1 MRNVRQAQMYDKQQY
16 SLTEPFYLKN
26 ERRNVS
32 MDKVQLEERV
42 KELNQLLH
50 DTGYAYYV
58 LDKPLVP
65 DAVYDQYL
73 QELIDIESEFPDLIY
88 PDSPTQRVGGT
99 ILQGFNKVAH
109 THPMLSLSNAF
120 GREDLDDFDRRIR
133 ASIGDDFSY
142 VCELK
147 IDGLAISLTYE
158 NGVFVRG
165 ATRGDGRVGED
176 ITENLKTIR
185 SIPLRLKK
193 PVTIEL
199 RGEAYMPKKSFIAL
213 NEFRVEQEEE
223 KFANPRN
230 AAAGSLRQLDPK
242 IAASRNLA
250 IFVYG
255 IGGDGEAYQLDS
267 HAEALDY
274 LDELGFQ
281 TNNERKTCHSIDEVQ
296 AYIEKWTTKR
306 PDLAYEIDGIVIKV
320 NRYVHQQELGFTAK
334 SPRWATAYKFP
345 AEEVVTTLLDIELT
359 VGRTGALTPT
369 AILEP
374 VKVAG
379 TTVGRASLHNE
390 DLIRDK
396 DIRIGDTVIIRKA
409 GDIIPE
415 VVAVVME
422 ARKEDLP
429 VYKMPTHCPVCE
441 SELVRIEGEVALR
454 CVNPQCPAQITEGL
468 IHFVSR
474 NAMNIDGLGEK
485 VVEQLFREG
494 LIHDVSDLFTLT
506 KDQLIQ
512 LDRMG
517 DKSATN
523 LVAAIEASKQ
533 NSMERVLFGLGIRHV
548 GEKAAKILSE
558 ELGDMKT
565 LAQATPEQLITIH
578 EIGDKMA
585 DSVVRYFDNEEVQE
599 LIKRLED
606 LGVNLSY
613 TGKKVDLSNLNHVL
627 TGKTV
632 VLTGKLEQLTRQ
644 EAKEKIELVGGTVAG
659 SVSKKT
665 DIVIAGEDAGSKL
678 DKAQTLGIP
687 VWDENRLIEE
697 LN

>member
-1 MRNVRQAQMYDKQQY
+1 
-16 SLTEPFYLKN
+16 
-26 ERRNVS
+26 

-58 LDKPLVP
+58 LDQPLVP

-73 QELIDIESEFPDLIY
+73 QELIAIESEFPDLIY

-109 THPMLSLSNAF
+109 TYPMLSLSNAF

-193 PVTIEL
+193 SVTMEL

-213 NEFRVEQEEE
+213 NESRVEQEEE

-281 TNNERKTCHSIDEVQ
+281 TNKERKTCHSIDEVQ
-296 AYIEKWTTKR
+296 AYIEKWTDRR

-390 DLIRDK
+390 DLIREK

-429 VYKMPTHCPVCE
+429 EYKMPTHCPVCE

-474 NAMNIDGLGEK
+474 NAMNVDGLGEK

-517 DKSATN
+517 EKSATN
-523 LVAAIEASKQ
+523 LVTAIEASKQ

-585 DSVVRYFDNEEVQE
+585 DSVVRYFANEEVQE
-599 LIKRLED
+599 LIMRLED